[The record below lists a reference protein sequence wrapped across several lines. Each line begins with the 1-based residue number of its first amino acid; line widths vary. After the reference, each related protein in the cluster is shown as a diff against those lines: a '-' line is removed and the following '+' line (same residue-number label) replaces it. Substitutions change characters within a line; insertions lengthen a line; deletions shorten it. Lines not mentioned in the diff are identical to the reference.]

1 MSKIMTEASSLTP
14 EQKMDLWHSGQRNEN
29 IKACGLQK
37 LHTYFDIC
45 LKRLYIDKAGEI
57 LAECDSRGET
67 PFHTLSDMKTTVPEA
82 LSQHIDICNEIKW
95 NSRNLVYDE
104 DYNNYVMVCDDA
116 LA

>member
-1 MSKIMTEASSLTP
+1 MSKIMTEASGLTP
-14 EQKMDLWHSGQRNEN
+14 EQKMDLWNSGQRNEN

-37 LHTYFDIC
+37 LHCYFDTC

-57 LAECDSRGET
+57 LAECDSRGEA

-82 LSQHIDICNEIKW
+82 LSQYIDICNEIKW